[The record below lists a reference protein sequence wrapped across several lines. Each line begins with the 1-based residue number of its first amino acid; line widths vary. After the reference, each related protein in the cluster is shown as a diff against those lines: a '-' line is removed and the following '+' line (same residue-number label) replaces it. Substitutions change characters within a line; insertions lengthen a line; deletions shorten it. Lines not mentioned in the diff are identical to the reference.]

1 MKKIIAL
8 LITVPILFSV
18 VTGCSQKSVSQK
30 SVSSNAKTTTINF
43 LIVSDD
49 KVLQPTFDLYEKEN
63 PGVKINLEVL
73 PIDSLFQTI
82 DVRLSAGDSTIDAM
96 LVDAPLIANYAVK
109 GYTAGLDNYID
120 ATAKKNLT
128 PSSIQTC
135 TYNNKLMALPLNSSC
150 VELYYNK
157 DIFAA
162 KGITLPDNDVNKRWT
177 WEQVAAAAQKLTYTD
192 NGKKVWG
199 LTFEQINMPY
209 QLLPLGQSL
218 GANKLVSDDGLTT
231 TGYTN
236 SAAMVKGAQFYYDTF
251 NTWKISPNISGSDS
265 ISYFTS
271 GQVAMFVGGSWQIP
285 AMQAAKMNFGYAPHP
300 YFQGGVPVTP
310 TGSWCVG
317 VSSFSKQKAATAKFV
332 QFLTTDNQAC
342 QLNLQYGENLPCNV
356 NVLNSINT
364 DPKYSTF
371 PNDVMKLAVYE
382 SLHTAAIR
390 PQLAGYDEW
399 QANMEKAYSDIMNG
413 EQPAKALNA
422 ATAEIDVQLQKY
434 KQ

>member
-1 MKKIIAL
+1 MKKIISL

-18 VTGCSQKSVSQK
+18 VTGCSQKAVSQK
-30 SVSSNAKTTTINF
+30 TVSSKPKTTTINF

-49 KVLQPTFDLYEKEN
+49 KVLQPTIDLYEKEN

-73 PIDSLFQTI
+73 PQDSLFQTI
-82 DVRLSAGDSTIDAM
+82 DVRLSAGDKTIDAM

-109 GYTAGLDNYID
+109 GYTVDLDKYVD
-120 ATAKKNLT
+120 ASAKKNLT
-128 PSSIQTC
+128 TSSVQAC
-135 TYNNKLMALPLNSSC
+135 TYNGKLQALPLNSSC

-162 KGITLPDNDVNKRWT
+162 KGVTPPTDDVNNRWT
-177 WEQVAAAAQKLTYTD
+177 WEQVTAAAQKLTYTN

-199 LTFEQINMPY
+199 LTFEQINTPY

-218 GANKLVSDDGLTT
+218 GADKLVSDDGLTT
-231 TGYTN
+231 TGFTN
-236 SAAMVKGAQFYYDTF
+236 SAAMIKGAQFYYDTF
-251 NTWKISPNISGSDS
+251 NTWKISPKISGSDS
-265 ISYFTS
+265 VSYFTS
-271 GQVAMFVGGSWQIP
+271 GQVAMFVGGSWQTP

-317 VSSFSKQKAATAKFV
+317 VSSFSTQKAAAAKFV
-332 QFLTTDNQAC
+332 QFFTTDNQAC
-342 QLNLQYGENLPCNV
+342 QLNLQYGQNLPCNV
-356 NVLNSINT
+356 NVLNNINT

-371 PNDVMKLAVYE
+371 PSDVVKLAVYE
-382 SLHTAAIR
+382 SMHTAMIR

-399 QANMEKAYSDIMNG
+399 QTNMESAYSDIENG
-413 EQPAKALNA
+413 EQPAKALDA
-422 ATAEIDVQLQKY
+422 ATVAIDPLLQKY